1 MSLFNQ
7 GQAAFQP
14 ESLTPARIGFSPVSV
29 RFANLAPQDATT
41 WNSAAGT
48 ATITTGITAPDSTTY
63 AATLACPTNDRAY
76 RRIYSTECTVCIGD
90 WLMCGVYVKA
100 GMLTQGANQP
110 TSTMANF
117 AAATLRILD
126 DTEGYQIDID
136 GLNYRNLTASEDA
149 DTTWQW
155 ITTAAKIE
163 LAPSGDSATVAL
175 DLNCDP
181 DHAVSFYAPTLWH
194 IPANTLTDAEVQAQ
208 LLNFY
213 PVPDAAEAGI
223 VATLA
228 GQSFQSKLR
237 DAGGQVFNVRASG
250 AIGDGV
256 TDDTLAIQ
264 SVLDKAATTVGKTYR
279 TVFVPAGNW
288 KVSGLI
294 LTGNVRLIGAGDG
307 ETLLFSMDNAPIIN
321 CRSSDFEMPVVEKL
335 RIRGSVDA
343 GSNQIGLKVDDP
355 LYGLRAAVRDV
366 WIENCGG
373 DGLYVGLAFSS
384 IFENIFATNCAGY
397 PFHYNAPNMPGNV
410 FLSCYAGN
418 VRDTAPVGFRI
429 RAGEAILK
437 GCNGINSLNPGSK
450 WAVVGKKSGVDGD
463 TAHAGAVLD
472 LEDCNLESYIDSG
485 ILAYSFSFI
494 NLRGNT
500 TFVGQA
506 LSTTLNGGINNS
518 VTTLT
523 VASTQYFSN
532 AGTIEIDSER
542 ITYTGK
548 TSTTFTGCTRGV
560 HGTSAASHSN
570 GATVKFLKKP
580 IEWEHINEGTDYFA
594 HTLARGIIEDSVRF
608 TDGPLTNYVRNEAI
622 HCNGFPPFQTVGRG
636 ARVVSGDPL
645 SSYWN
650 STTGA
655 SAKLSRADS
664 YLSKLTIT
672 GTTSI
677 TQPGVQYVEVN
688 HSGATTL
695 TLPWPALYT
704 LGDLIIV
711 KDVSSAGAATNNIL
725 LNANGGGTVNGS
737 SYTLNV
743 NGQAVVLAP
752 DGSNDWRIVST
763 YSPGGNVTGTGAS
776 GRLAYWSGTS
786 TLTSDTDATFDGFNA
801 TFGRVYHSG
810 GTGGAPGLSSSSDTG
825 SGFYLSSTGV
835 YGYASSAANSGA
847 GGNVLLLKGDR
858 VTLNGNRISW
868 DTSET
873 IHDLVGSGSPEGVVT
888 ASVSSLYR
896 RSNGG
901 TGTTLYIKES
911 GTGNTGWVGIN
922 GSNPVQAINARAD
935 YGAVGDGVTSDTTA
949 IASAL
954 AAANTQ
960 GRPLYFPTGTYL
972 LGQLDLNDLNSV
984 RIFGDG
990 PGRSTLKSSDST
1002 KAVLDIDAASTAS
1015 HSITIEELS
1024 IEGAGTG
1031 SNNHGIHVHGS
1042 GGLFNITLRN
1052 VHARNCGGRGVYITS
1067 DAFTQL
1073 LEGVDV
1079 SDCGDHAIDVVSGN
1093 TTTLSRCY
1101 VHNVATNKAAYRL
1114 RYGDYTL
1121 IGCNG
1126 IDSGTTADWGVFG
1139 QNTGDDGV
1147 ETYTRATLIGCNL
1160 EDFTN
1165 RGIHFKTGSFAN
1177 FFSTAILA
1185 PASGTVKALQ
1195 YEFVGTNATGIF
1207 DAASS
1212 IGTKGASWSSG
1223 YAVHS
1228 SGAPF
1233 LQLGHADTTSYYDTN
1248 VGGAT
1253 TLPALTANLIAGSA
1267 NYAHTLSRAKITALE
1282 ASTLVGDLTGN
1293 TSFTG
1298 DAARVLLQAGSN
1310 SRPTLASTDTNTT
1323 GIYFPSS
1330 GANLA
1335 ATVSGTQR
1343 LLLGT
1348 NHTLTGN
1355 LGINTAGSSS
1365 YALEVASGAARFTG
1379 VNGASDP
1386 VLELRAATNPHLLIS
1401 DTANTIMAR
1410 FGTLAGA
1417 PDRALVGTITNHPLG
1432 FYQNGSERWTLNTS
1446 GHLVPG
1452 SATTYNIGS
1461 ASLPIN
1467 DIVIGG
1473 SAVFAERT
1481 APSTPSANTVALYAK
1496 DKSGVSTLYYKKD
1509 DGTEVEIG
1517 SGGGGSGDVVGP
1529 SSAIDNAL
1537 ARFDTTT
1544 GKLIQNSGLAL
1555 SDLSTSTYTLAV
1567 TAPSAAST
1575 STAGY
1580 SLIGRASNAVAGTST
1595 NGAAAGGD
1603 WSAIAGDAARLNTGD
1618 ANGGNIYLIP
1628 GAKIGGGADGQV
1640 ILGRV
1645 GTTSVPAL
1653 TWAGNLSSGISLINS
1668 GIQFS
1673 LSGTNN
1679 AAVDANGF
1687 KASSSGRLDFSSD
1700 NTTSGTTDLALS
1712 RFAANT
1718 LRIGGDTAGSTAG
1731 KLFVSRSDK
1740 THTGWFTLCGD
1751 SSNTNA
1757 VDNVGAI
1764 GLDSTSTT
1772 ATGFGSQLLLTLES
1786 TSTNQRQA
1794 AGLTWLWT
1802 TATDASRSADLYFST
1817 VNAGTVAEAFRVV
1830 GSGAFR
1836 SAAIS
1841 DPASPTNGD
1850 IWNSSARNCYS
1861 VRQSGQT
1868 EDFST
1873 SIWRSSAISS
1883 FDTTTTATSIIADTG
1898 VGTKTIAANRLKVG
1912 NHIRITAGGLYGT
1925 KATSA
1930 GTLTV
1935 RVTNGGTTMLTAV
1948 FTLPDGVFD
1957 LVWSLEAEGA
1967 VSATGTIG
1975 TIHWRL
1981 LWLMSDA
1988 SGVAYAMSYTTNST
2002 TINTTTNRAM
2012 DVTGQF
2018 SVSSADNYFQTD
2030 NASIEILA

>member
-76 RRIYSTECTVCIGD
+76 RRIYSTERTVCIGD

-228 GQSFQSKLR
+228 GQSFQSKIR

-264 SVLDKAATTVGKTYR
+264 SALDKAATTVGKTYR

-307 ETLLFSMDNAPIIN
+307 ETLLSSTDNAPIIN
-321 CRSSDFEMPVVEKL
+321 CQSSDFEMPVVEKL

-548 TSTTFTGCTRGV
+548 TSTTLTGCTRGV

-608 TDGPLTNYVRNEAI
+608 TDGQLTNYVRNEAI
-622 HCNGFPPFQTVGRG
+622 HCNGFPPLQTIGRG

-645 SSYWN
+645 STYWN
-650 STTGA
+650 SNTGA

-677 TQPGVQYVEVN
+677 TQPGVQYIEIN

-704 LGDLIIV
+704 LGDLIII

-725 LNANGGGTVNGS
+725 LNANSGGTVNGS
-737 SYTLNV
+737 SYTLNI

-752 DGSNDWRIVST
+752 DGSNDWRIVAT
-763 YSPGGNVTGTGAS
+763 YSQGGGVTGTGTS
-776 GRLAYWSGTS
+776 GRIAYWSGSS
-786 TLTSDTDATFDGFNA
+786 TLTSDADATFDGFNA

-825 SGFYLSSTGV
+825 SGFYLSSAGV
-835 YGYASSAANSGA
+835 YGYASSAANGGA
-847 GGNVLLLKGDR
+847 GGNVVLF
-858 VTLNGNRISW
+858 
-868 DTSET
+868 
-873 IHDLVGSGSPEGVVT
+873 
-888 ASVSSLYR
+888 A
-896 RSNGG
+896 
-901 TGTTLYIKES
+901 
-911 GTGNTGWVGIN
+911 
-922 GSNPVQAINARAD
+922 
-935 YGAVGDGVTSDTTA
+935 GDGVTID
-949 IASAL
+949 
-954 AAANTQ
+954 
-960 GRPLYFPTGTYL
+960 GRL
-972 LGQLDLNDLNSV
+972 
-984 RIFGDG
+984 
-990 PGRSTLKSSDST
+990 
-1002 KAVLDIDAASTAS
+1002 
-1015 HSITIEELS
+1015 
-1024 IEGAGTG
+1024 
-1031 SNNHGIHVHGS
+1031 
-1042 GGLFNITLRN
+1042 
-1052 VHARNCGGRGVYITS
+1052 
-1067 DAFTQL
+1067 
-1073 LEGVDV
+1073 
-1079 SDCGDHAIDVVSGN
+1079 
-1093 TTTLSRCY
+1093 
-1101 VHNVATNKAAYRL
+1101 
-1114 RYGDYTL
+1114 
-1121 IGCNG
+1121 
-1126 IDSGTTADWGVFG
+1126 
-1139 QNTGDDGV
+1139 
-1147 ETYTRATLIGCNL
+1147 
-1160 EDFTN
+1160 
-1165 RGIHFKTGSFAN
+1165 
-1177 FFSTAILA
+1177 
-1185 PASGTVKALQ
+1185 
-1195 YEFVGTNATGIF
+1195 
-1207 DAASS
+1207 
-1212 IGTKGASWSSG
+1212 
-1223 YAVHS
+1223 
-1228 SGAPF
+1228 
-1233 LQLGHADTTSYYDTN
+1233 
-1248 VGGAT
+1248 
-1253 TLPALTANLIAGSA
+1253 
-1267 NYAHTLSRAKITALE
+1267 
-1282 ASTLVGDLTGN
+1282 
-1293 TSFTG
+1293 
-1298 DAARVLLQAGSN
+1298 
-1310 SRPTLASTDTNTT
+1310 
-1323 GIYFPSS
+1323 
-1330 GANLA
+1330 
-1335 ATVSGTQR
+1335 
-1343 LLLGT
+1343 
-1348 NHTLTGN
+1348 TLT
-1355 LGINTAGSSS
+1355 
-1365 YALEVASGAARFTG
+1365 EK
-1379 VNGASDP
+1379 
-1386 VLELRAATNPHLLIS
+1386 
-1401 DTANTIMAR
+1401 
-1410 FGTLAGA
+1410 
-1417 PDRALVGTITNHPLG
+1417 
-1432 FYQNGSERWTLNTS
+1432 
-1446 GHLVPG
+1446 
-1452 SATTYNIGS
+1452 
-1461 ASLPIN
+1461 
-1467 DIVIGG
+1467 
-1473 SAVFAERT
+1473 T
-1481 APSTPSANTVALYAK
+1481 APSTPAANSLTLYAK

-1509 DGTEVEIG
+1509 DGTEIEIG
-1517 SGGGGSGDVVGP
+1517 SGGGGSGDVIGP
-1529 SSAIDNAL
+1529 SSATDNAL

-1544 GKLIQNSGLAL
+1544 GKLIQNSGLTL

-1567 TAPSAAST
+1567 TAPSATST

-1580 SLIGRASNAVAGTST
+1580 SFIERASNAIAGTST

-1618 ANGGNIYLIP
+1618 ANGGNIYLTP
-1628 GAKIGGGADGQV
+1628 GAKIGSGTDGQV

-1653 TWAGNLSSGISLINS
+1653 TWAGNGSSGISLINS

-1673 LSGTNN
+1673 LSGSNN
-1679 AAVDANGF
+1679 AAVDSNGF
-1687 KASSSGRLDFSSD
+1687 KASNNGRLDFSSD
-1700 NTTSGTTDLALS
+1700 STTSGTTDLALS

-1718 LRIGGDTAGSTAG
+1718 LRIGGDMAGSTAG

-1817 VNAGTVAEAFRVV
+1817 VNAGTVAEAFRVAS
-1830 GSGAFR
+1830 SGAFR

-1873 SIWRSSAISS
+1873 SIWRSSALSS
-1883 FDTTTTATSIIADTG
+1883 FDTTTTATSIISDTG

-1967 VSATGTIG
+1967 VSATGTTG
-1975 TIHWRL
+1975 TIYWRL